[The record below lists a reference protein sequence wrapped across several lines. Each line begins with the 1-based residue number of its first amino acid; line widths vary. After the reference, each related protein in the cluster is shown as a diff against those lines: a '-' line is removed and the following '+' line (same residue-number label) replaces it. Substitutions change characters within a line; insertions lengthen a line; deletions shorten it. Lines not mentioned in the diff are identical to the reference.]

1 MRGKF
6 VAWIMAPL
14 KSVLYRCSGNFERVS
29 VIHLSSHKQRRSP
42 SETKRGRG
50 EKLMGEGEKER
61 VDIYS
66 RRRAGGVCMFHGIKL
81 DKGVDSNVAE
91 GRFKAGQGK

>member
-1 MRGKF
+1 MR
-6 VAWIMAPL
+6 
-14 KSVLYRCSGNFERVS
+14 
-29 VIHLSSHKQRRSP
+29 
-42 SETKRGRG
+42 
-50 EKLMGEGEKER
+50 EGEKER

-66 RRRAGGVCMFHGIKL
+66 RRRVGGVCMFHGIKL

>member
-29 VIHLSSHKQRRSP
+29 VIHLPSHKLHRALSRN
-42 SETKRGRG
+42 EERG
-50 EKLMGEGEKER
+50 KLMEEKEKR
-61 VDIYS
+61 RGWIFIRS
-66 RRRAGGVCMFHGIKL
+66 RRRAGYACSMG
-81 DKGVDSNVAE
+81 
-91 GRFKAGQGK
+91 

>member
-29 VIHLSSHKQRRSP
+29 VIHLSSHKLRRSP
-42 SETKRGRG
+42 SRNEEREGREIDGRRG
-50 EKLMGEGEKER
+50 KGEGG
-61 VDIYS
+61 YLFAS
-66 RRRAGGVCMFHGIKL
+66 SSGGGMHVPW
-81 DKGVDSNVAE
+81 DKT
-91 GRFKAGQGK
+91 R